1 MSNSTG
7 QVKEAGEPERAATF
21 RVAAPA
27 RVNLLG
33 EHTDYTGGLV
43 MPMAIPFETVAT
55 VSENLAR
62 TYRFRSHGFQ
72 GEREFPLDDTSAKT
86 GEWSDYAVGVLRE
99 LQALG
104 IEPPPFTLELNGD
117 VPLGAGLSSSAS
129 VEVATC
135 LALLAWSGRTLPA
148 AEIALLCQRA
158 ENRYVGS
165 PCGIMDQFVIT
176 AATLGH
182 ALLLHTREL
191 TYELIPMNAGGLKDA
206 CVVVCNSQ
214 VKHSVATGEY
224 GSRRQQMEAGQA
236 VLCETFPHVRDL
248 GTATLAELEQVKG
261 EMAEDSYKRCKHV
274 ISENARVLAAKDA
287 MLAGD
292 VVRMGEL
299 MTLAHA
305 SQRDDLQT
313 SCDEIDFLVDAAAGL
328 TGCYGARMTGGG
340 FGGCTVNL
348 VKRAEAEAFCEALK
362 RAYRE
367 QWEIEAETYICEAVD
382 GVVARNSGVMEQAMR
397 ERA

>member
-1 MSNSTG
+1 MIDSVG
-7 QVKEAGEPERAATF
+7 QVKQTTEAGRTESF
-21 RVAAPA
+21 RVSAPA

-55 VSENLAR
+55 ISENVAP
-62 TYRFRSHGFQ
+62 TYRFRSKGFQ
-72 GEREFPLDDTSAKT
+72 GEREFALDDRSAKT
-86 GEWSDYAVGVLRE
+86 GEWSDYPVGVLRE
-99 LQALG
+99 LQKLG
-104 IEPPPFTLELNGD
+104 IAPPPFTLELAGD

-135 LALLAWSGRTLPA
+135 LALLAWSGKTLEA

-158 ENRYVGS
+158 ENLYVGS

-176 AATLGH
+176 AATFGH
-182 ALLLHTREL
+182 ALMLHTREL
-191 TYELIPMNAGGLKDA
+191 TYELIPMNTGGLKDA

-224 GSRRQQMEAGQA
+224 GSRRQQMEVGQEI
-236 VLCETFPHVRDL
+236 LRQTFPHVRDL
-248 GTATLAELEQVKG
+248 GTATLAELEQVK
-261 EMAEDSYKRCKHV
+261 EQMPLESYKRCKHV
-274 ISENARVLAAKDA
+274 ISENARVLSAKDA

-292 VVRMGEL
+292 VERMGEL

-305 SQRDDLQT
+305 SQRDDLET
-313 SCDEIDFLVDAAAGL
+313 SCDEIDFLVDTAAGL
-328 TGCYGARMTGGG
+328 AGCYGTRMTGGG

-348 VKRAEAEAFCEALK
+348 VKRSEAEAFSEALK
-362 RAYRE
+362 KAYRE

-382 GVVARNSGVMEQAMR
+382 GAVARNSNIMQQAKK